1 MAGDQSD
8 QCRRR
13 VGIDQSG
20 DDGQA
25 LDLDVFEVRCR
36 RVAVDTDV
44 GDVSTGADQ
53 LYGQLEGLR
62 SAYGLH
68 RHVGAQTAG
77 EFSDDGLRILTTI
90 VDHDVGAELRST
102 IDAQDVFLD
111 VIDDELRPQLAE
123 ASQLTE
129 SLRLYDSWYHVEL
142 DWWTGHFETIDGI
155 PQSSLVSAAESDR
168 VDVGRTFPV
177 IRHTERRAGVPEDD
191 ATVLVVSTDDDTRS
205 DAFRSGEVLSA
216 VLLERTLA
224 GMATCTLTHLI
235 ELSSS
240 RRLVGVLTG
249 REAIPQLLIRVGEAP
264 VIDEIPPMT
273 RGARLAMF

>member
-155 PQSSLVSAAESDR
+155 PQSSLVSATESDR

-177 IRHTERRAGVPEDD
+177 IRHTERRAGVPEGD
-191 ATVLVVSTDDDTRS
+191 ATVLVVSTDDGTRS

-216 VLLERTLA
+216 VLLECTLA

-264 VIDEIPPMT
+264 VIDEMPPMT

>member
-13 VGIDQSG
+13 VGVDQSG
-20 DDGQA
+20 GDGQV
-25 LDLDVFEVRCR
+25 LDPDVFEVRCR

-155 PQSSLVSAAESDR
+155 PQSSLVSATESDR

-191 ATVLVVSTDDDTRS
+191 ATVLVVSTDDGTRS

-216 VLLERTLA
+216 VLLECTLA

-264 VIDEIPPMT
+264 VIDEMPPMT